1 MNGLPTTLNG
11 SAPVLNQAGQN
22 TSTGNSNNATNNL
35 AGALNAG
42 YLASGDI
49 NSPLA
54 GLQQSATQ
62 SANSYLTSSSNSDAH
77 PILSANGQW
86 VNSATGQAWHGSYQN
101 PNGTTQYFSN
111 GQQVNDIGQV
121 GNQLPNISVQQIQK
135 NPAISSQVA
144 GAVASNANSTGLLSK
159 SFNDYL
165 NEANQVAAQTPA
177 QLSAAEKAI
186 NPTGTINTLNQNV
199 ATTGSQ
205 LNANLGNLTAEQR
218 ANLAN
223 IAAANQGYQNTTT
236 ANLQNLGTTLG
247 TEQQNYATAAQN
259 VANQAYAAAAKQ
271 ASLYHLTGGTP
282 TSNSGAL
289 DNRYLGAYANIN
301 TPLQAQLA
309 QMTMGDTRELYG
321 LGAGLQGQYLANAA
335 NLYGQTGNV
344 NTQLAGQANANTQY
358 MSGLTSQTAQQIQA
372 LQQQVAGLQPQ
383 LAMQYLQ
390 AMGIPQQ
397 TAQQIIAGNTANLQG
412 LTNLD
417 ASANAY
423 NFVAPAN
430 LNYPSYTTP
439 RLNMPAAVANPY
451 NTSTGT
457 GGNGI
462 LSSALAT
469 QNNYLAG
476 MQNPYYGGY
485 ATLPTATGTGPY
497 GSPAN
502 NYGGVPQPQA
512 LGNGMYY
519 DPGTQSYMDAQG
531 NPMTMTAGGQLVP
544 TTNTYPNSQLGT
556 Y

>member
-11 SAPVLNQAGQN
+11 APVLNQAGQN

-321 LGAGLQGQYLANAA
+321 LGA
-335 NLYGQTGNV
+335 
-344 NTQLAGQANANTQY
+344 
-358 MSGLTSQTAQQIQA
+358 
-372 LQQQVAGLQPQ
+372 
-383 LAMQYLQ
+383 
-390 AMGIPQQ
+390 
-397 TAQQIIAGNTANLQG
+397 
-412 LTNLD
+412 
-417 ASANAY
+417 
-423 NFVAPAN
+423 FVA
-430 LNYPSYTTP
+430 
-439 RLNMPAAVANPY
+439 RR
-451 NTSTGT
+451 
-457 GGNGI
+457 I
-462 LSSALAT
+462 CC
-469 QNNYLAG
+469 
-476 MQNPYYGGY
+476 
-485 ATLPTATGTGPY
+485 PTV
-497 GSPAN
+497 S
-502 NYGGVPQPQA
+502 
-512 LGNGMYY
+512 
-519 DPGTQSYMDAQG
+519 
-531 NPMTMTAGGQLVP
+531 
-544 TTNTYPNSQLGT
+544 
-556 Y
+556 